1 MDGARDCGWIK
12 LTSCCSSGVLRTV
25 PDVRKEGSLFSV
37 QVLIFC

>member
-1 MDGARDCGWIK
+1 MGGAIGCGWIE

-25 PDVRKEGSLFSV
+25 PDATKEGSLFSV

>member
-1 MDGARDCGWIK
+1 MGGARDCVWIK
-12 LTSCCSSGVLRTV
+12 LTSCCGSEVQRTV